1 MRCARCHW
9 VALNMH
15 AVACP

>member
-15 AVACP
+15 AVACS